1 MIRHSHNAPYGLQVC
16 NQLCWAFL
24 ATPLLSGDV
33 DPVVVKDVHV
43 LVEAEVAVLV
53 LVRLRERLLHLIPLP
68 AVEPLLEHLFANNI
82 VATVSKIMLLETNN
96 LLHFNEVRFARLGF
110 AEFASLNVTRSINR
124 VLLFYSHTFFLGVFM

>member
-1 MIRHSHNAPYGLQVC
+1 MPSHIAHLVP
-16 NQLCWAFL
+16 
-24 ATPLLSGDV
+24 GDV

-124 VLLFYSHTFFLGVFM
+124 VLLFYSHTFFLGVFI